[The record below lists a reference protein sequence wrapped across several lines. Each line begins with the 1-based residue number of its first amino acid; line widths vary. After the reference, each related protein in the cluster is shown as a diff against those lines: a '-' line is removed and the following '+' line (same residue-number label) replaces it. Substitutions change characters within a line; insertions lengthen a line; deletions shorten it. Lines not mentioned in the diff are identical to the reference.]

1 MIRTFLALLLVSL
14 GALGAP
20 RCDVHYQL
28 AARWN
33 DNPRRFDVTLT
44 FDSGGRTT
52 SHLRAADSWG
62 GVANFE
68 EALRNVR
75 VIEPALSIQL
85 ETPKRW
91 ILRHL
96 AEQRV
101 VVTYQALSGVAN
113 VDDES
118 PIDHRDMYRNQLGK
132 SYFRA
137 FGHGLF
143 LLPEEATPPGTRF
156 CIDFTN
162 LPGHWDIIS
171 SLGADRDAKGATYAT
186 TEGHDA
192 VRHSVFLGGD
202 FRVVRRDIEGRPLY
216 IAIRGQWSFEDAKFF
231 DATASLIGAQR
242 RFFNDFDYPHFV
254 VSLTPN
260 RVAQG
265 STGGTAVYNA
275 FAMHASKDFTVPGRT
290 FEYLIGHEHLHT
302 WIPGRFGSQG
312 SEMDEATHY
321 WFSEG
326 FTDYLTHRLLLTSGA
341 WTLED
346 YAAGVNR
353 AIERYLT
360 SPVLSAPNTRIA
372 KEFWSNR
379 EVGQLPYMRG
389 ELLALRWD
397 AALRGNGTSMDAVL
411 KSLIQPRGKWPYG
424 QSSEPQQLAVTRLQV
439 ALAPRMG
446 SELGSDMADYVERGE
461 AIPIGAN
468 FLGPCFSRT
477 VESKVRFEL
486 GFDSVGIAS
495 RRVLGVVPGSAAER
509 AGLRNGMELINW
521 SIHFGDTSQDVTMR
535 VLDSNQWMD
544 IRYRP
549 VTEKAIDVP
558 VFKARPGA
566 AEQAA
571 CKAWLT
577 G

>member
-1 MIRTFLALLLVSL
+1 MIRTFLALLLASF

-20 RCDVHYQL
+20 QCEVRYEL

-33 DNPRRFDVTLT
+33 DSPRRFDVKLT
-44 FDSGGRTT
+44 FDSGGRGTT
-52 SHLRAADSWG
+52 HLRAADSWG

-85 ETPKRW
+85 EAPKRW

-156 CIDFTN
+156 CIEFTD
-162 LPGHWDIIS
+162 LPGHWSFTS
-171 SLGADRDAKGATYAT
+171 SLGVDQEGGRASYAT
-186 TEGHDA
+186 TESHDA
-192 VRHSVFLGGD
+192 IRHSVFLGGD

-216 IAIRGQWSFEDAKFF
+216 IAIRGKWSFDDARFF

-242 RFFNDFDYPHFV
+242 RFFGDFEYPHFV
-254 VSLTPN
+254 VSLMPN
-260 RVAQG
+260 RVEQG

-275 FAMHASKDFTVPGRT
+275 FAMHASKDFTVPGRS

-341 WTLED
+341 WTLDD

-353 AIERYLT
+353 VIERYLT
-360 SPVLSAPNTRIA
+360 SPVISAPNVRIV

-379 EVGQLPYMRG
+379 EVGQIPYLRG
-389 ELLALRWD
+389 EMLALRWD
-397 AALRGNGTSMDAVL
+397 AALRRGGATMDAVL
-411 KSLIQPRGKWPYG
+411 KALIQPRGPWPYG
-424 QSSEPQQLAVTRLQV
+424 QSRQPQQLAVTRLQA
-439 ALAPRMG
+439 ALAPSMG
-446 SELGSDMADYVERGE
+446 SDLASDMSDS
-461 AIPIGAN
+461 
-468 FLGPCFSRT
+468 GP
-477 VESKVRFEL
+477 
-486 GFDSVGIAS
+486 AS
-495 RRVLGVVPGSAAER
+495 RARWNRKSASIWDSTARASPSGACWAWCPAAPPNARDCATAWSSSAGRSISATPPG
-509 AGLRNGMELINW
+509 
-521 SIHFGDTSQDVTMR
+521 T
-535 VLDSNQWMD
+535 
-544 IRYRP
+544 
-549 VTEKAIDVP
+549 
-558 VFKARPGA
+558 
-566 AEQAA
+566 
-571 CKAWLT
+571 
-577 G
+577 